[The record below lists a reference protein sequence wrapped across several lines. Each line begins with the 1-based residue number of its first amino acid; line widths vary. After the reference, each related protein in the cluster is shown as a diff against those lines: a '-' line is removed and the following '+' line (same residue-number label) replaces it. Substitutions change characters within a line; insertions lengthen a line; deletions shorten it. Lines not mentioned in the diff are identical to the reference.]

1 MSIVV
6 LQLPDVKSEKEARPG
21 KCPYC
26 GGDILQRWGKV
37 KKAVRDPQVQVV
49 GVYRYRCCRCRR
61 TFRDYPEGVDQADQS
76 RRLRKLAALVWV
88 LGLSYRGLAAVFD
101 AFGVKVGRMSAWRDV
116 QELGL
121 VRQKEGKWHPV
132 RVLGIDGAYVRGW
145 GKTQPVLVAVDM
157 GNGKPVAIAK
167 VDEKDPKAV
176 KEFLEPL
183 VQRLGVSVIVTDDLF
198 SYKKVSEE
206 LDLTHQVCQFHV
218 RRWVGRTLHDFQTLL
233 PAEWQETL
241 AEIKR
246 LIEELPTD
254 GDKRLLALWKKIPA
268 NRAGRRDQ
276 SFSPLDQLRLL
287 LVRLAENWARFRVF
301 DWQPDVPWT
310 NNRTEQA
317 IGRMKMRARTVR
329 GYKSWSG
336 MQNGLFLAGLGI
348 A

>member
-6 LQLPDVKSEKEARPG
+6 LQLPDVKSEKAERPQ

-26 GGDILQRWGKV
+26 AGEIFQRWGQV
-37 KKAVRDPQVQVV
+37 KKPIRDHKIQTVRM
-49 GVYRYRCCRCRR
+49 YRYRCCRCRR
-61 TFRDYPEGVDQADQS
+61 TFRDYPEGVDRADQS

-88 LGLSYRGLAAVFD
+88 LGLSYRGLVAVFN
-101 AFGVKVGRMSAWRDV
+101 AFGVKIERMSVWRDV
-116 QELGL
+116 QELGQS
-121 VRQKEGKWHPV
+121 RQKEMKWRPV
-132 RVLGIDGAYVRGW
+132 RVLGVDGAYVRGW
-145 GKTQPVLVAVDM
+145 GETQPVLVAVDL
-157 GNGKPVAIAK
+157 GNGQPVAIGK
-167 VDEKDPKAV
+167 VDEKSPKAV

-218 RRWVGRTLHDFQTLL
+218 RRWVGLALYELQSVI
-233 PAEWQETL
+233 PPEWQETL

-246 LIEELPTD
+246 LIAELPPD
-254 GDKRLLALWKKIPA
+254 GDKRLVALWKKIPE
-268 NRAGRRDQ
+268 NRAGRAGQ
-276 SFSPLDQLRLL
+276 PLTPLDQLRLL

-310 NNRTEQA
+310 NNQTEQA

-329 GYKSWSG
+329 GYKTWAG
-336 MQNGLFLAGLGI
+336 MQNGLFLAGLGV